1 MPILADIT
9 ASVVRALSGVAEG
22 FHFGGVKAIEELPRL
37 AAAFREAVEDF
48 TEAHP
53 TITATAAFTSPI
65 ALATF
70 TGAGLGSPQ
79 SFARELFD
87 KWNAVLQD
95 AFSQL
100 NVEVTEFPEG
110 TPQEP
115 IFTIGRKLSEG
126 SELAQEKVSAALLL
140 INFIIL
146 SGNIVSV
153 AAEAASAGTVRSI
166 AEAVQSWIW
175 ANGLGSF
182 SPLAFQPQ
190 VNASINP
197 YLTRFFNSRAQ
208 AQIPPVTDVIRMQ
221 LREVYLEGRRE
232 ELVGTED
239 RPIFDA
245 LMKEWGFDKFHAD
258 SYWGAHWILP
268 SIGQLNEM
276 LFRNVIDRETWERF
290 VRFNDLEPSSIPR
303 LGEIIFNPYTR
314 VDVRRMARLGILS
327 DEQLLQAYADL
338 GFFAETLPDGSGQL
352 RAVFKPDFDPTVDK
366 AQGLVVFTKLFNA
379 LPELRQRFSKGW
391 ISREDVRDGLVATG
405 LPEARVEIVFQTIVR
420 NDAGERTAP
429 ERELT
434 RGLVARAWKLRLV
447 GFQQAVFL
455 LERMG
460 WSGPEAELILSVQ
473 SLPDDVLAAVN
484 TNLGFRL
491 GAGAP
496 ARTLPTEGTGI

>member
-9 ASVVRALSGVAEG
+9 TAVVRALGGVAGG
-22 FHFGGVKAIEELPRL
+22 FTFGGTKAIEELPRL
-37 AAAFREAVEDF
+37 AAAWREAVEDF
-48 TEAHP
+48 ADKHP
-53 TITATAAFTSPI
+53 TIVAALAFTNPQTMAI
-65 ALATF
+65 F
-70 TGAGLGSPQ
+70 TGVGLGTPG
-79 SFARELFD
+79 SFTRELFD
-87 KWNAVLQD
+87 KWNTLLQD
-95 AFSQL
+95 ALAML

-110 TPQEP
+110 LPEEA
-115 IFTIGRKLSEG
+115 IFTIGRKLEEG
-126 SELAQEKVSAALLL
+126 RGLAQERVSAALLI

-146 SGNIVSV
+146 SGNIISV
-153 AAEAASAGTVRSI
+153 AAEALSAGTIRSI
-166 AEAVQSWIW
+166 AEAIQSWVW

-182 SPLAFQPQ
+182 SPMAFQPQ

-197 YLTRFFNSRAQ
+197 YLTRYYNSRAQ

-258 SYWGAHWILP
+258 SYWGAHWVLP

-276 LFRNVIDRETWERF
+276 LFRNVIDSDTWERF

-303 LGEIIFNPYTR
+303 LQQIIFNPYTR

-327 DEQLLQAYADL
+327 DPQLLQAYADL
-338 GFFAETLPDGSGQL
+338 GFFADTVPDASGKL

-366 AQGLVVFTKLFNA
+366 AQGLVAFTKLFNA

-391 ISREDVRDGLVATG
+391 ISQEDVRDGLVATG

-420 NDAGERTAP
+420 NDASERVAP

-447 GFQQAVFL
+447 SFQQAVFL

-460 WSGPEAELILSVQ
+460 WSGSEAELILSVQ
-473 SLPDDVLAAVN
+473 SLPDDVLASVN

-491 GAGAP
+491 GAGP
-496 ARTLPTEGTGI
+496 PVRILPPEETGI

>member
-1 MPILADIT
+1 MPILADIVSSAT
-9 ASVVRALSGVAEG
+9 RALSGVAGG
-22 FHFGGVKAIEELPRL
+22 FTFGGTKAIEELPRL
-37 AAAFREAVEDF
+37 AAAFREAVEGF
-48 TEAHP
+48 AEEHP
-53 TITATAAFTSPI
+53 TIVAATAFASPQAMALFTAGGLGTPAAFT
-65 ALATF
+65 
-70 TGAGLGSPQ
+70 
-79 SFARELFD
+79 RELID
-87 KWNAVLQD
+87 KWNTLLAS
-95 AFSQL
+95 AMAKL
-100 NVEVTEFPEG
+100 NVEVTEFPEDV
-110 TPQEP
+110 PQEP

-126 SELAQEKVSAALLL
+126 SLLAQEKVSEALLL
-140 INFIIL
+140 INFIII
-146 SGNIVSV
+146 SGNIISV
-153 AAEAASAGTVRSI
+153 AAEAASAGTIRSI
-166 AEAVQSWIW
+166 AEAIQSWVW

-197 YLTRFFNSRAQ
+197 YLTRFYNSRAQ
-208 AQIPPVTDVIRMQ
+208 AQIPPVGDVIRFQ

-258 SYWGAHWILP
+258 SYWGAHWVLP
-268 SIGQLNEM
+268 SISQLNEM

-338 GFFAETLPDGSGQL
+338 GFFANTVPDASGKL
-352 RAVFKPDFDPTVDK
+352 RAIFKPDFDPTVDK

-391 ISREDVRDGLVATG
+391 ISQEDVRDGLVVTG
-405 LPEARVEIVFQTIVR
+405 LPEERVEIVFQTIVR
-420 NDAGERTAP
+420 NDAGERVAP

-434 RGLVARAWKLRLV
+434 RGLVARAWKLRLI

-496 ARTLPTEGTGI
+496 APTLPPEFTGI